1 MNRDAETVP
10 ARHATPDL
18 AKPGAEAGR
27 TPLVLIESPY
37 AGDVARNERYARA
50 CLADSLARGEA
61 PFASHILYTQPG
73 VLDDTDPAERHQGI
87 QAGLAWGANAT
98 LTAVYDDLGITEG
111 MRQGIARAEAEGRP
125 VEVRQLAALP
135 ALLDDADALRAEVKR
150 LTALVEL
157 VREWIDR
164 RGVNVDSRDDD
175 YMDGYRAAQRHA
187 LLDAVEL
194 RDALDGGVQ

>member
-1 MNRDAETVP
+1 MNRDTETVP
-10 ARHATPDL
+10 ARHETPDVAEL
-18 AKPGAEAGR
+18 RQGAERCASDPDFPHDGLGR
-27 TPLVLIESPY
+27 LV
-37 AGDVARNERYARA
+37 R
-50 CLADSLARGEA
+50 
-61 PFASHILYTQPG
+61 
-73 VLDDTDPAERHQGI
+73 
-87 QAGLAWGANAT
+87 
-98 LTAVYDDLGITEG
+98 
-111 MRQGIARAEAEGRP
+111 
-125 VEVRQLAALP
+125 ALP